1 MSGVLK
7 YVSSRVASSLFTL
20 WAISIVVFVVLQ
32 QLVPGNV
39 ADIMDGSGDAT
50 PAQVHAEEV
59 KLGLTPP
66 ILDQYGTW
74 LGHTLTGNL
83 GVAPLSGQS
92 ISQVIAQ
99 QAPISFELAFLGLLI
114 AIVLG
119 VPVGILSAIH
129 RSSAG
134 TDVLI
139 RLPFLLV
146 YATPCSFRELYCCW
160 LPRTILLL
168 CTRSP
173 TYRLAAALPATLRLW
188 LYLR

>member
-1 MSGVLK
+1 MIGVLK

-59 KLGLTPP
+59 KLGLTRP

-129 RSSAG
+129 RSRPG

-139 RLPFLLV
+139 RLPFPSRVRDTL
-146 YATPCSFRELYCCW
+146 CSFRELYCCW
-160 LPRTILLL
+160 LRALFYCSVLGHLRTAWQQ
-168 CTRSP
+168 P
-173 TYRLAAALPATLRLW
+173 YRQP
-188 LYLR
+188 